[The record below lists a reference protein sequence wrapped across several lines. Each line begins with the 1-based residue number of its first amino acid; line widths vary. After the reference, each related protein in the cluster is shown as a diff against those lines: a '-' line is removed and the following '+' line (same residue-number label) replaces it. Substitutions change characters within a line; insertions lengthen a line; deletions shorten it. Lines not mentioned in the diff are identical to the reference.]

1 MGSIDIPLFR
11 STQIYSIAEVH
22 LTDVPDDGNQHAL
35 RVTMGP
41 ILSQNFF
48 TSIKIEQPAGSTVY
62 LKLTS
67 GVTDFMTGNF
77 GTIIDI
83 LTQFPIII
91 TTWEW
96 SISPSFI
103 LDGTTDLKVTFGYDT

>member
-48 TSIKIEQPAGSTVY
+48 TRTESMSELDTVFVTAPNSIVASSPTMISFSMSANPG
-62 LKLTS
+62 
-67 GVTDFMTGNF
+67 MT
-77 GTIIDI
+77 
-83 LTQFPIII
+83 L
-91 TTWEW
+91 
-96 SISPSFI
+96 
-103 LDGTTDLKVTFGYDT
+103 